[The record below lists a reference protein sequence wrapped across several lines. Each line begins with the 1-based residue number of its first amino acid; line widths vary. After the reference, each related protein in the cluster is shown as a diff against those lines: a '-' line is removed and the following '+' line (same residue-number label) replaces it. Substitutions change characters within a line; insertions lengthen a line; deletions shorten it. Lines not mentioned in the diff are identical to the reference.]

1 MFQNYRQVTFAPS
14 KLGPCRIPELRLWS
28 PGPISLLAARALIIA
43 AEIPQRNSNSPDMVT
58 ISLSIETS
66 RKIPHDDHFKSFPEL
81 ARLPKPFSCPCL
93 ALQGPK
99 ISDIPHKANGFT
111 GHLLSRNGGW
121 GGFAAACR
129 LQLPVCPETGHHESS
144 SHKNLAYSS
153 GSTNLIMNYV
163 LGVCRPAA

>member
-66 RKIPHDDHFKSFPEL
+66 RKIPHDDHL
-81 ARLPKPFSCPCL
+81 
-93 ALQGPK
+93 
-99 ISDIPHKANGFT
+99 
-111 GHLLSRNGGW
+111 
-121 GGFAAACR
+121 
-129 LQLPVCPETGHHESS
+129 
-144 SHKNLAYSS
+144 
-153 GSTNLIMNYV
+153 
-163 LGVCRPAA
+163 